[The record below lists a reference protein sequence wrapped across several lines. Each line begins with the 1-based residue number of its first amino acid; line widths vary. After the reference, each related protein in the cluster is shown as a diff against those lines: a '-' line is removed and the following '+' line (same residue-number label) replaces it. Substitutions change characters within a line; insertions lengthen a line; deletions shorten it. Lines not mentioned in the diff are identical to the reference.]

1 MNERHTFTVNKNC
14 EIVVEL
20 NENVFKPTGTSEEL
34 VKAVS
39 EQIEKPGKLLDLG
52 CGSGVVGI
60 ALYKSGKV
68 LSKLYASDVSKE
80 ATVLLKNNAR
90 KNNVKCDIREGNIYD
105 PWSGEK
111 FDYIIDDISGISEEI
126 AKISPWFKKISCK
139 SGADGTSLVIKA
151 ITDAPLYLVE
161 GGKFFFPVLSL
172 SNVKKI
178 ISHAHTVFQ
187 NVNRISY
194 RTWSLPEDIKKHK
207 YILEKLK
214 NKGYVDYEEKFGLI
228 LWYTCV
234 YVAYA
239 PIKNYT

>member
-1 MNERHTFTVNKNC
+1 MNERHTFAVNKNC
-14 EIVVEL
+14 EIAVEL

-80 ATVLLKNNAR
+80 AIALLKNNAR

-194 RTWSLPEDIKKHK
+194 RTWFLPEDIKKHK
-207 YILEKLK
+207 YLLEKLK

-239 PIKNYT
+239 PIKNDT